1 MVCIISVWYYKKT
14 GGINYINWGV
24 PVIDDTG
31 NKTVCLGT
39 NVNQIYYTFSVGS
52 AVTNANYL
60 PFLYVNLLDGSVL
73 VWTITS
79 FEAGLTAN
87 TSYTYSIN
95 FNGSGGSI
103 LHENII
109 SSDAGVGLETT
120 IIIPNVLTYNST
132 LSKRSNGDN
141 VAYLNSTYATS
152 PVVFVGIKTSQ
163 SASSVDF
170 TLNSISMEMN
180 GSTRDILPGTNQY
193 LFSESTVKDAY
204 MYNAVNNL
212 YSYFFMTNINGT
224 LSNTQILST

>member
-1 MVCIISVWYYKKT
+1 M
-14 GGINYINWGV
+14 
-24 PVIDDTG
+24 
-31 NKTVCLGT
+31 
-39 NVNQIYYTFSVGS
+39 
-52 AVTNANYL
+52 

-79 FEAGLTAN
+79 FGAGLTAN

-103 LHENII
+103 LHESII
-109 SSDAGVGLETT
+109 SSDAGVGMGTT
-120 IIIPNVLTYNST
+120 ITPNVLTYNST
-132 LSKRSNGDN
+132 LSKKSNGDT

-212 YSYFFMTNINGT
+212 YSYFFMTNIKGT